1 MVDTVASV
9 VPHTRRAYASPVA
22 DATQPPA
29 GRFAVEHVAW
39 PSHYGAAMTLSSNGT
54 TDFSGKRAVVTGASR
69 GIGEAIVRQLD
80 AGGARVA
87 LVARS
92 ADKLEAIASTLTND
106 PVVIPVD
113 LSDPESVEHITS
125 TALEAFD
132 GLDIL
137 VNNAAVERNQPASK
151 VTGEA
156 IDETLFVNLRQ
167 AFMLCSAFAKPL
179 FASNGAIVNVSS
191 TAATGAGGTQGAYAA
206 SKGGLNTL
214 TKNLANEWASK
225 GVRVNGVAPGLVDT
239 EMWEPTFDRL
249 GEEFVRENFVK
260 RVPMLRWGTA
270 DEIANVACFLASEA
284 ASYVTGQTIKVD
296 GGMTN
301 L

>member
-1 MVDTVASV
+1 MSFDFT
-9 VPHTRRAYASPVA
+9 
-22 DATQPPA
+22 
-29 GRFAVEHVAW
+29 GR
-39 PSHYGAAMTLSSNGT
+39 T
-54 TDFSGKRAVVTGASR
+54 AVVTGASR
-69 GIGEAIVRQLD
+69 GIGEAVARQLD
-80 AGGARVA
+80 ASGARVA

-92 ADKLEAIASTLTND
+92 ADRLAAIASEMVNEPL
-106 PVVIPVD
+106 VVAAD
-113 LSDPESVEHITS
+113 LSEQDAVERI
-125 TALEAFD
+125 AAAVLGEFG
-132 GLDIL
+132 GLDVL
-137 VNNAAVERNQPASK
+137 VNNAAVERNEPASK

-179 FASNGAIVNVSS
+179 FASQGAIVNVTS

-225 GVRVNGVAPGLVDT
+225 GVRVNAVAPGLVDT
-239 EMWEPTFDRL
+239 EMWGPTFERL
-249 GEEFVRENFVK
+249 GEEAVRRTFVK
-260 RVPMLRWGTA
+260 SVPLGRWGTA
-270 DEIANVACFLASEA
+270 DEIADVVCFLASNRA
-284 ASYVTGQTIKVD
+284 TYVTGQVIRVD

>member
-1 MVDTVASV
+1 MSFDFDG
-9 VPHTRRAYASPVA
+9 RRA
-22 DATQPPA
+22 
-29 GRFAVEHVAW
+29 
-39 PSHYGAAMTLSSNGT
+39 L
-54 TDFSGKRAVVTGASR
+54 VTGASR

-92 ADKLEAIASTLTND
+92 NDRLDAIASDLVND
-106 PVVIPVD
+106 PLVIPAD
-113 LSDPESVEHITS
+113 LSDHAAIEQIS
-125 TALEAFD
+125 TAALDAFG
-132 GLDIL
+132 GLDVL

-179 FASNGAIVNVSS
+179 FASQGSIVNISS
-191 TAATGAGGTQGAYAA
+191 TAATGAAGTQGAYAA

-214 TKNLANEWASK
+214 TKNLANEWAPK

-239 EMWEPTFDRL
+239 EMWEPTFERL
-249 GEEFVRENFVK
+249 GEEAVREGFVRA
-260 RVPMLRWGTA
+260 VPLGRWGTA
-270 DEIANVACFLASEA
+270 TEIANVACFLASDA
-284 ASYVTGQTIKVD
+284 AAYVTGQTIRVD

-301 L
+301 I

>member
-1 MVDTVASV
+1 MN
-9 VPHTRRAYASPVA
+9 
-22 DATQPPA
+22 
-29 GRFAVEHVAW
+29 F
-39 PSHYGAAMTLSSNGT
+39 
-54 TDFSGKRAVVTGASR
+54 DFSNKSAVVTGASR

-87 LVARS
+87 LVSRS
-92 ADKLEAIASTLTND
+92 ADKLERIAGELTND
-106 PVVIPVD
+106 PIVIACD
-113 LSDPESVEHITS
+113 LSEPDSIDQISS
-125 TALEAFD
+125 TALEAFG
-132 GLDIL
+132 GLDVL

-179 FASNGAIVNVSS
+179 FATQGCIVNVSS

-239 EMWEPTFDRL
+239 EMWEATFDRL
-249 GEEFVRENFVK
+249 GEEFVRESFVK
-260 RVPMLRWGTA
+260 RVPLLRWGTA
-270 DEIANVACFLASEA
+270 DEIANVACFLASGM
-284 ASYVTGQTIKVD
+284 ASYVTGQTIKTD

-301 L
+301 N

>member
-1 MVDTVASV
+1 MSFDFT
-9 VPHTRRAYASPVA
+9 
-22 DATQPPA
+22 
-29 GRFAVEHVAW
+29 GR
-39 PSHYGAAMTLSSNGT
+39 T
-54 TDFSGKRAVVTGASR
+54 AVVTGASR
-69 GIGEAIVRQLD
+69 GIGEAVARQLD
-80 AGGARVA
+80 ASGARVA

-92 ADKLEAIASTLTND
+92 ADRLAAIASGMVNEPL
-106 PVVIPVD
+106 VVAAD
-113 LSDPESVEHITS
+113 LSERDAVERI
-125 TALEAFD
+125 AAAVLGEFG
-132 GLDIL
+132 GLDVL
-137 VNNAAVERNQPASK
+137 VNNAAVERNEPASK

-179 FASNGAIVNVSS
+179 FASQGAIVNVTS

-225 GVRVNGVAPGLVDT
+225 GVRVNAVAPGLVDT
-239 EMWEPTFDRL
+239 EMWGPTFELL
-249 GEEFVRENFVK
+249 GEEAVRRNFVK
-260 RVPMLRWGTA
+260 SVPLGRWGTA
-270 DEIANVACFLASEA
+270 DEIADVVCFLASNRA
-284 ASYVTGQTIKVD
+284 TYVTGQVIRVD

>member
-1 MVDTVASV
+1 MS
-9 VPHTRRAYASPVA
+9 
-22 DATQPPA
+22 
-29 GRFAVEHVAW
+29 F
-39 PSHYGAAMTLSSNGT
+39 
-54 TDFSGKRAVVTGASR
+54 DFEGKTAVVTGASR

-92 ADKLEAIASTLTND
+92 ADRLGAIASELHND
-106 PVVIPVD
+106 PLVIAVD
-113 LSDPESVEHITS
+113 LSELDAVERIV
-125 TALEAFD
+125 TAVLGAFG
-132 GLDIL
+132 GLDVL

-179 FASNGAIVNVSS
+179 FAAQGAIVNITS

-214 TKNLANEWASK
+214 TKNLANEWGSK
-225 GVRVNGVAPGLVDT
+225 GVRVNAVAPGLVDT
-239 EMWEPTFDRL
+239 EMWGPTFERL
-249 GEEFVRENFVK
+249 GEEAVRRNFVK
-260 RVPMLRWGTA
+260 SVPLGRWGTA
-270 DEIANVACFLASEA
+270 DEIAHVACFLASSQA
-284 ASYVTGQTIKVD
+284 AYVTGQVLRVD

>member
-1 MVDTVASV
+1 MSFDFT
-9 VPHTRRAYASPVA
+9 
-22 DATQPPA
+22 
-29 GRFAVEHVAW
+29 GR
-39 PSHYGAAMTLSSNGT
+39 T
-54 TDFSGKRAVVTGASR
+54 AVVTGASR

-80 AGGARVA
+80 AAGARVA

-92 ADKLEAIASTLTND
+92 ADRLSAIAADLEHD
-106 PVVIPVD
+106 PLVIAVD
-113 LSDPESVEHITS
+113 LSEPDSVERISS
-125 TALEAFD
+125 TVLDAFG
-132 GLDIL
+132 GLDVLI
-137 VNNAAVERNQPASK
+137 NNAAVERNQPASK
-151 VTGEA
+151 VTGDA

-179 FASNGAIVNVSS
+179 FASQGAIVNVTS

-225 GVRVNGVAPGLVDT
+225 GVRVNAVAPGLVDT
-239 EMWEPTFDRL
+239 EMWGPTFELL
-249 GEEFVRENFVK
+249 GEEKVRENFVK
-260 RVPMLRWGTA
+260 SVPLGRWGTA
-270 DEIANVACFLASEA
+270 DEIADVVCFLASEKA
-284 ASYVTGQTIKVD
+284 AYVTGQVLRVD

>member
-1 MVDTVASV
+1 
-9 VPHTRRAYASPVA
+9 
-22 DATQPPA
+22 
-29 GRFAVEHVAW
+29 
-39 PSHYGAAMTLSSNGT
+39 MTF
-54 TDFSGKRAVVTGASR
+54 DFTGKRAVVTGASR
-69 GIGEAIVRQLD
+69 GIGEAIVRRLD

-92 ADKLEAIASTLTND
+92 ADRLEAIAAGLAND
-106 PVVIPVD
+106 SLVIPAD
-113 LSDPESVEHITS
+113 LSERESVERIANTVLD
-125 TALEAFD
+125 TFG

-179 FASNGAIVNVSS
+179 FASQGVIVNISS

-206 SKGGLNTL
+206 SKGGLDTL

-239 EMWEPTFDRL
+239 EMWESTFERL
-249 GEEFVRENFVK
+249 GEDAVREAFVK
-260 RVPMLRWGTA
+260 RVPLGRWGTA
-270 DEIANVACFLASEA
+270 NEIADVTCFLASPRS
-284 ASYVTGQTIKVD
+284 SYVTGQTIRAD

>member
-1 MVDTVASV
+1 M
-9 VPHTRRAYASPVA
+9 
-22 DATQPPA
+22 
-29 GRFAVEHVAW
+29 GF
-39 PSHYGAAMTLSSNGT
+39 
-54 TDFSGKRAVVTGASR
+54 DFTGKTALVTGASR
-69 GIGEAIVRQLD
+69 GIGEAVVRQLD

-92 ADKLEAIASTLTND
+92 EDRLTAIAAGLAND
-106 PVVIPVD
+106 PIVIPAD
-113 LSDPESVEHITS
+113 LSVHESIEQIS
-125 TALEAFD
+125 SAALAAFG
-132 GLDIL
+132 GLDVL

-151 VTGEA
+151 ATGEA

-167 AFMLCSAFAKPL
+167 AFLLCTAFAKPL
-179 FASNGAIVNVSS
+179 FASQGTIVNVSS

-214 TKNLANEWASK
+214 TKNLANEWAPK

-239 EMWEPTFDRL
+239 EMWESTFDRL
-249 GEEFVRENFVK
+249 GEEAVREGFVK
-260 RVPMLRWGTA
+260 RVPLARWGTA
-270 DEIANVACFLASEA
+270 DEIADVVCFLASER

-301 L
+301 N

>member
-1 MVDTVASV
+1 MAF
-9 VPHTRRAYASPVA
+9 
-22 DATQPPA
+22 Q
-29 GRFAVEHVAW
+29 FE
-39 PSHYGAAMTLSSNGT
+39 
-54 TDFSGKRAVVTGASR
+54 GKRALVTGASR
-69 GIGEAIVRQLD
+69 GIGEAIARELD
-80 AGGARVA
+80 RGGARVA

-92 ADKLEAIASTLTND
+92 VDRLERIVSELSN
-106 PVVIPVD
+106 PSLVIPAD
-113 LSDPESVEHITS
+113 LSEHDSIEQIA
-125 TALEAFD
+125 TAVLDEFD

-137 VNNAAVERNQPASK
+137 VNNAAIERNQPASK
-151 VTGEA
+151 VTGES

-179 FASNGAIVNVSS
+179 FGSQGAIVNVTS

-214 TKNLANEWASK
+214 TKNLANEWANK

-249 GEEFVRENFVK
+249 GEDAVRSGFVK
-260 RVPMLRWGTA
+260 AVPLGRWGTA
-270 DEIANVACFLASEA
+270 AEIADVVCFLASDRA
-284 ASYVTGQTIKVD
+284 AYVTGQTIKVD

-301 L
+301 I

>member
-1 MVDTVASV
+1 MPRARSPGEPSGCSTTV
-9 VPHTRRAYASPVA
+9 RC
-22 DATQPPA
+22 
-29 GRFAVEHVAW
+29 
-39 PSHYGAAMTLSSNGT
+39 MTL
-54 TDFSGKRAVVTGASR
+54 DFSGKHVVVTGASR

-80 AGGARVA
+80 AAGARVA

-92 ADKLEAIASTLTND
+92 ADRLASIASELTND
-106 PVVIPVD
+106 PLVVVAD
-113 LSDPESVEHITS
+113 LSTHESIEQIS
-125 TALEAFD
+125 TAVLDEFG
-132 GLDIL
+132 GLDVL

-179 FASNGAIVNVSS
+179 FSTRGSIVNITS

-239 EMWEPTFDRL
+239 EMWEPTFDAL
-249 GEEFVRENFVK
+249 GEEAVRTSFVK
-260 RVPMLRWGTA
+260 RVPLARWGTA
-270 DEIANVACFLASEA
+270 DEIANVACFLASEQ
-284 ASYVTGQTIKVD
+284 ASYVTGQTIRVD

-301 L
+301 I

>member
-1 MVDTVASV
+1 MS
-9 VPHTRRAYASPVA
+9 
-22 DATQPPA
+22 
-29 GRFAVEHVAW
+29 F
-39 PSHYGAAMTLSSNGT
+39 
-54 TDFSGKRAVVTGASR
+54 DFTGKTAVVTGASR

-80 AGGARVA
+80 AAGARVA

-92 ADKLEAIASTLTND
+92 ADRLSAIAAELEND
-106 PVVIPVD
+106 PLVIAAD
-113 LSDPESVEHITS
+113 LSEADSVEQISS
-125 TALEAFD
+125 TVLGAFG
-132 GLDIL
+132 GLDVL

-167 AFMLCSAFAKPL
+167 AFMLSSAFAKAL
-179 FASNGAIVNVSS
+179 FASKGAIVNVTS

-225 GVRVNGVAPGLVDT
+225 GVRVNAVAPGLVDT
-239 EMWEPTFDRL
+239 EMWGPTFERL
-249 GEEFVRENFVK
+249 GEEAVRTNFVK
-260 RVPMLRWGTA
+260 SVPLGRWGTA
-270 DEIANVACFLASEA
+270 DEIADVVCFLASDKA
-284 ASYVTGQTIKVD
+284 AYVTGQVLRVD

>member
-1 MVDTVASV
+1 M
-9 VPHTRRAYASPVA
+9 
-22 DATQPPA
+22 
-29 GRFAVEHVAW
+29 
-39 PSHYGAAMTLSSNGT
+39 

-69 GIGEAIVRQLD
+69 GIGEAIVRRLD

-92 ADKLEAIASTLTND
+92 ADRLEAIAAEVLD
-106 PVVIPVD
+106 
-113 LSDPESVEHITS
+113 
-125 TALEAFD
+125 AFG

-137 VNNAAVERNQPASK
+137 INNAAVERNQPAHR

-167 AFMLCSAFAKPL
+167 PFVLSAAFAKAL
-179 FASNGAIVNVSS
+179 FATQGSIVNVSS

-206 SKGGLNTL
+206 SKGGLDTL
-214 TKNLANEWASK
+214 TKNLANEWADK

-239 EMWEPTFDRL
+239 EMWGPTFEKL
-249 GEEFVRENFVK
+249 GEEMVRSTFVK
-260 RVPMLRWGTA
+260 RVPLRRWGTA
-270 DEIANVACFLASEA
+270 DEIAEVACFLASDR
-284 ASYVTGQTIKVD
+284 ASYVTGQTIRVD

-301 L
+301 I

>member
-1 MVDTVASV
+1 
-9 VPHTRRAYASPVA
+9 
-22 DATQPPA
+22 
-29 GRFAVEHVAW
+29 
-39 PSHYGAAMTLSSNGT
+39 MTL
-54 TDFSGKRAVVTGASR
+54 DFSGRHAVVTGASR

-80 AGGARVA
+80 QGGARVA

-92 ADKLEAIASTLTND
+92 GDRLEAIASELTNE
-106 PVVIPVD
+106 PLVIVAD
-113 LSDPESVEHITS
+113 LSAHESIEQISSAV
-125 TALEAFD
+125 LDAFGGID
-132 GLDIL
+132 VL

-179 FASNGAIVNVSS
+179 FSASGSIVNISS
-191 TAATGAGGTQGAYAA
+191 TASTGAGGTQGAYAA

-214 TKNLANEWASK
+214 TKNLANEWANK

-239 EMWEPTFDRL
+239 EMWEPTFDAL
-249 GEEFVRENFVK
+249 GEEEVRTSFVR
-260 RVPMLRWGTA
+260 RVPLARWGTA
-270 DEIANVACFLASEA
+270 DEIANVACFLASEQ
-284 ASYVTGQTIKVD
+284 ASYVTGQTIRVD

-301 L
+301 I